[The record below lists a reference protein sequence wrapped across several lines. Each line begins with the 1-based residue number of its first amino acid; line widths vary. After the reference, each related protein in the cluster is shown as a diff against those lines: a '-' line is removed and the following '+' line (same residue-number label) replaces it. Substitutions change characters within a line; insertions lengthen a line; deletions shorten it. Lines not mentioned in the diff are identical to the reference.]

1 MKRHVI
7 LVLLLVC
14 SGSLLFGENSEVI
27 PDANDVTDEKPLTE
41 VIILGALHSYHQS
54 NPNYS
59 LETVRDIILACKP
72 QAILVE
78 LPATFDGA
86 PTVVDGRLTGDFGK
100 SEERWAS
107 EQAAIKLD
115 IPIYPFDMD
124 RRREIRRETGYW
136 RRLREVNESY
146 DAWLEAERDH
156 LSGLYAM
163 EQHSQHLLKCI
174 LWMAEHGGLEVINS
188 EVLDSLKRA
197 SDSLIPVF
205 KKLMAEHPEKAHFAR
220 EFDFVRQHRQ
230 HRDECMVE
238 KIKHY
243 AQKHQGQRIIVVVG
257 AEHRYRLRDLLQ
269 EDDAIHLKEYWECQN
284 EQ

>member
-1 MKRHVI
+1 MKRLIV
-7 LVLLLVC
+7 LVLLLMWD
-14 SGSLLFGENSEVI
+14 GSLLFSGDGKMM
-27 PDANDVTDEKPLTE
+27 PDANNVMDKKPPTE
-41 VIILGALHSYHQS
+41 VVILGALHAYHKT

-78 LPATFDGA
+78 LPPSFDGE
-86 PTVVDGRLTGDFGK
+86 PTVVNGRLTGDFGK

-107 EQAAIKLD
+107 QQAAIKLD

-124 RRREIRRETGYW
+124 RRREVRRETGYW
-136 RRLREVNESY
+136 KRLEEVNKNY
-146 DAWLEAERDH
+146 VAWVEAEQKQ
-156 LSGLYAM
+156 LSDLYAM

-174 LWMAEHGGLEVINS
+174 LCLAEKGSPEIVNS

-197 SDSLIPVF
+197 SDSLQPVF

-220 EFDFVRQHRQ
+220 EFDFIREHWK

-243 AQKHQGQRIIVVVG
+243 ARKHQGQRIIVVVG

-269 EDDAIHLKEYWECQN
+269 EDNAICLKEYWEK
-284 EQ
+284 